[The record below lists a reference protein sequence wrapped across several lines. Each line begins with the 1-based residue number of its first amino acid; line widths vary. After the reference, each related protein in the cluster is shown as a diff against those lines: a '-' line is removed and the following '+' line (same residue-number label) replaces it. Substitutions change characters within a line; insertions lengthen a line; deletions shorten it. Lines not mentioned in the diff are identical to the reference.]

1 MLIFFFSS
9 VALKDA
15 TRSNRLW
22 GSGFVLTGRI
32 FCYICL
38 NMFYLPKYVE
48 FIFCFVLESGGFPVP
63 EGPRTCAK

>member
-1 MLIFFFSS
+1 MQLE
-9 VALKDA
+9 A
-15 TRSNRLW
+15 T
-22 GSGFVLTGRI
+22 GSGEVDLSLQGRI

-48 FIFCFVLESGGFPVP
+48 GFFGFVLESGGFPVP